1 VDEEEK
7 EEKKLDGET
16 LMIGYKYK
24 LPKLQDIKRIKITKN
39 GVVKTTKND
48 PTNDKPIERIDN
60 FQIKI
65 LEREFYKP
73 SKKAS
78 GSFYEG
84 DSIPMVFKN
93 KGKDTY
99 ILSGR
104 KHAFDSFLL
113 KRGIEERI
121 DIKPNLHKQ
130 NQFGLAQI
138 TGDTKVGQR
147 EFQTVLFEAP
157 LGLVSKVKKVEIDK
171 DRIVTLITVDGK
183 KYELEMD
190 RETTFDEL
198 DRLSPNYWL
207 NLIATGRETCRN

>member
-113 KRGIEERI
+113 KRGIEQTI
-121 DIKPNLHKQ
+121 DIRPNSFKQ
-130 NQFGLAQI
+130 NLFGLGQI
-138 TGDTKVGQR
+138 TGETKVGQR

-157 LGLVSKVKKVEIDK
+157 LGSKVKKVEIDK
-171 DRIVTLITVDGK
+171 DRIVTLITENGM
-183 KYELEMD
+183 KYPLEMT

-198 DRLSPNYWL
+198 DRLSPSYWL
-207 NLIATGRETCRN
+207 NLITTGRETCRS